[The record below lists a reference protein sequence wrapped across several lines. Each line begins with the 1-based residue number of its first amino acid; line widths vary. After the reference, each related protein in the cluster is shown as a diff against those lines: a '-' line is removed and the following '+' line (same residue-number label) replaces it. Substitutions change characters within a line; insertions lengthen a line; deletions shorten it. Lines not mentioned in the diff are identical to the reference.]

1 MSILAMTIAAQLAED
16 ALGPV
21 LGSQL
26 TRDTKK
32 GRIARAA
39 KSAAQMALIR
49 HLKDVEPGD
58 FHYQA
63 PGFAERLA
71 EARRIAGD
79 AAASEIEYLR
89 SHRA

>member
-1 MSILAMTIAAQLAED
+1 MSILAMTIAQQLAED

-49 HLKDVEPGD
+49 HLGDV
-58 FHYQA
+58 A
-63 PGFAERLA
+63 PGSFHHASPGFTDRLA
-71 EARRIAGD
+71 TARRIAAE
-79 AAASEIEYLR
+79 AAEAEIVYLKA
-89 SHRA
+89 HGA